1 MAFFDGRNMNVVS
14 GQSYFNKKR
23 PFYGFTFFSYLSWY
37 GVGRFFIE
45 GLRTDSLYIGVFRIS
60 QVLGFICFIVG
71 AGLLIYG
78 LVIAR
83 RKALEGADYEPV
95 YKNFTKRGL
104 PTKKEEEKTVDNAKS
119 ADSINEAL
127 NNELNY
133 EYKEDYHC

>member
-1 MAFFDGRNMNVVS
+1 M
-14 GQSYFNKKR
+14 
-23 PFYGFTFFSYLSWY
+23 
-37 GVGRFFIE
+37 FIE

-95 YKNFTKRGL
+95 YKNFIKRVL
-104 PTKKEEEKTVDNAKS
+104 PTKKDDDKKVEDKQLSEDLDTTSNQTNVTEQKIESEDAQNG
-119 ADSINEAL
+119 E
-127 NNELNY
+127 NN
-133 EYKEDYHC
+133 